1 MSNWFK
7 NRLRNWI
14 MSDDCEVI
22 QTKRGRNG
30 LISAD
35 HDSLDSDKGIRI
47 TAYKAQG
54 GMVVETN
61 FYDRIKDR
69 NYRTLHVITD
79 DKDLGKEIGKIIT
92 METLKI

>member
-1 MSNWFK
+1 MINWFK
-7 NRLRNWI
+7 HKLRNW
-14 MSDDCEVI
+14 MLSDEAEVV
-22 QTKRGRNG
+22 QSKLSRRNA
-30 LISAD
+30 LSVDD
-35 HDSLDSDKGIRI
+35 HSLDSDKGIRI

-69 NYRTLHVITD
+69 NYRTLHIITD
-79 DKDLGKEIGKIIT
+79 DRDLGKEIGKIIT